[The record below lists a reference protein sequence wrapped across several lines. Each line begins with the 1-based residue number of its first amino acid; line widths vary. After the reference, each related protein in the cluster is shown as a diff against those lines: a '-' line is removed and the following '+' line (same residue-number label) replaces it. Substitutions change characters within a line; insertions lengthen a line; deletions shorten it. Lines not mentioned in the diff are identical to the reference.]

1 MATPPVPQELN
12 RFPPALREQVLWV
25 ASRGQERQGLIYFP
39 PSIGWHIAAF
49 QRPHHLAR
57 AFATLGFAVVF
68 DVSNAADPV
77 YGFLEVEPDIF
88 LFKGPAELLCHL
100 PVTLVWAFTY
110 NLHWR
115 IRVSPQAP
123 LVYDV
128 IDAPEVFPY
137 PQELLQRNH
146 RWALAFADY
155 ITCVSRGLLPEL
167 QTHRPDAI
175 YLPNACEAFRFDP
188 CGVVHPQ
195 QEHWRKLLEGKK
207 PLALYVGSLARWF
220 DFPLVE
226 EVVAKAK
233 EWHVALAGPVLD
245 QTWPWER
252 LWQHPRVTYL
262 GMVRYA
268 SLPFLLPLAD
278 VGLIPFAGEQV
289 LRGLSPL
296 KMYEFL
302 AAGKPVVAT
311 PFPEGQGVPGV
322 FTANDSDGFI
332 NAFKRAKSLPKEE
345 FQSLKRFAEKNSWLS
360 RGRNAVKLFGRI
372 GG

>member
-1 MATPPVPQELN
+1 M
-12 RFPPALREQVLWV
+12 
-25 ASRGQERQGLIYFP
+25 
-39 PSIGWHIAAF
+39 
-49 QRPHHLAR
+49 
-57 AFATLGFAVVF
+57 VF

-226 EVVAKAK
+226 QIVNEAQG
-233 EWHVALAGPVLD
+233 WHFVFAGPQLEPA
-245 QTWPWER
+245 WPWETLWR
-252 LWQHPRVTYL
+252 LPNVTYL
-262 GMVRYA
+262 GSIRYA
-268 SLPFLLPLAD
+268 SLPFLLSLID
-278 VGLIPFAGEQV
+278 VGLIPFRDEQI

-311 PFPEGQGVPGV
+311 LFPEAEGVPGV
-322 FTANDSDGFI
+322 FVAHEAKTMAKALNKARVYATK
-332 NAFKRAKSLPKEE
+332 NAGVLKS
-345 FQSLKRFAEKNSWLS
+345 FAEANTWLHRAEKILETIRQKS
-360 RGRNAVKLFGRI
+360 RRRSL
-372 GG
+372 